1 MDSFGEYLKRERE
14 LRGVTLEE
22 IAKASNISKTYL
34 NSLENDDFENL
45 PAEVFIKGFIRC
57 YAENTGMDGSEAV
70 LAYNSFIANKRIS
83 QPASEIST
91 ETPIES
97 NVKTP
102 FFMTIVILIVASSLM
117 VFYYVKKNSEIKP
130 SFASEE
136 KISQRVNEI
145 IVEES
150 KSDADVVPDSD
161 IIEEKD
167 LIGPKE
173 IQPQPQEEGI
183 SDNLNLPPPANKEEV
198 TETKK
203 VMDSLTLSV
212 EATENA
218 WLSLA
223 IDDAEIK
230 EALLKA
236 GETATWKAKEKFVVT
251 LGNVTGTHLK
261 LNDEDIILPNASS
274 NVIKD
279 FSITLD
285 NIN

>member
-102 FFMTIVILIVASSLM
+102 FFMTIVILVVASSLM

-230 EALLKA
+230 EALLKT

>member
-91 ETPIES
+91 ETPIGS
-97 NVKTP
+97 NVKVP

-136 KISQRVNEI
+136 KISQRVDEI
-145 IVEES
+145 VVEES
-150 KSDADVVPDSD
+150 KSNADIVPDSD

-167 LIGPKE
+167 LIEPEE
-173 IQPQPQEEGI
+173 IQPQPQNEGI
-183 SDNLNLPPPANKEEV
+183 SDNLNLPPPTDKEEV

-261 LNDEDIILPNASS
+261 LNDKDIILPNASS

>member
-91 ETPIES
+91 ETETES
-97 NVKTP
+97 NVKVP
-102 FFMTIVILIVASSLM
+102 FFMTIVILVVASSLM

-136 KISQRVNEI
+136 KISQRVDEI
-145 IVEES
+145 VVEES

-173 IQPQPQEEGI
+173 MQPQPQEEGI
-183 SDNLNLPPPANKEEV
+183 SENLNLPPPANKEEV

-236 GETATWKAKEKFVVT
+236 GETAKWKAKEKFVVT

-261 LNDEDIILPNASS
+261 LNDKDIILPNASS

>member
-102 FFMTIVILIVASSLM
+102 FFMTIVILVVASSLM

-136 KISQRVNEI
+136 KISQRVDEI
-145 IVEES
+145 VVEES
-150 KSDADVVPDSD
+150 KSNADIVPDSD

-183 SDNLNLPPPANKEEV
+183 SDNLNLPPPTDKEEV

>member
-102 FFMTIVILIVASSLM
+102 FFMTIVILVVASSLM

-136 KISQRVNEI
+136 KISQRVDEI
-145 IVEES
+145 VVEES
-150 KSDADVVPDSD
+150 KSNADIVPDSD